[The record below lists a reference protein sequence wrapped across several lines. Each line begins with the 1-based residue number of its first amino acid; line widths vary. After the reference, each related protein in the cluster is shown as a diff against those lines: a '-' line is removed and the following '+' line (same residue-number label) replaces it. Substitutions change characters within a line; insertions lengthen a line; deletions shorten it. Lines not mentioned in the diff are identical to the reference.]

1 MNINLPTILTITR
14 AILAPLVIVAFN
26 LPIEGRYWLAGILF
40 FIAGL
45 TDYLDGFL
53 ARKMKLSSKFGAFL
67 DPIAD
72 KILVAGVL
80 IMLVE
85 HYRTLW
91 VTIPAIIIIYREIM
105 VSGLREW
112 MASRGE
118 RHKVQVALLG
128 KLKTALQ
135 MGAIE
140 ALILL
145 PDQGVLHVLPWLE
158 TPAKICIWAAML
170 LTVWSMVIYFYDA
183 RRSFDE

>member
-1 MNINLPTILTITR
+1 MNINLPTILTLAR
-14 AILAPLVIVAFN
+14 AVLAPLVIVAFY
-26 LPIEGRYWLAGILF
+26 LPVDCRFWIAGILF

-45 TDYLDGFL
+45 TDYFDGFL
-53 ARKMKLSSKFGAFL
+53 ARRMNLSSKFGAFL

-91 VTIPAIIIIYREIM
+91 VTVPAIIIIYREIM

-112 MASRGE
+112 MAVRGE
-118 RHKVQVALLG
+118 RHKVQVALIG
-128 KLKTALQ
+128 KFKTALQ

-145 PDQGVLHVLPWLE
+145 PDPGVISVLPWLE
-158 TPAKICIWAAML
+158 TPAKISIWAAMI
-170 LTVWSMVIYFYDA
+170 LTVWSMALYFYDA
-183 RRSFDE
+183 RKSFDE